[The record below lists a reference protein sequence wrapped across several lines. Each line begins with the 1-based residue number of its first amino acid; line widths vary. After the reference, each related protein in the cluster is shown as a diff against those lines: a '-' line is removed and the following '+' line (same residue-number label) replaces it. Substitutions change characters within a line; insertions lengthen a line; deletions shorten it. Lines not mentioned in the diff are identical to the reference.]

1 MHPGEILGTAA
12 VLFVVVAAAGVWLSI
27 YNSLVALKNR
37 HRALVGQHRRAAEA
51 AARRAAQAG
60 EDLRGLHAAR
70 ARGVRQAER
79 GARGA
84 ATARRAWAQRAEAE
98 NLLTRALGGVFA
110 VAEAYPDLKANQSFL
125 QLQSRI
131 SELEGQ
137 IADRREFYN
146 DTVATFNTRLGQIP
160 DKWVAGWL
168 QLVPADS
175 FHAEARGPRGR
186 RDQVRAR
193 GLTRPP
199 DRSTRPPVVPAGGR
213 DVPRGRRPSARLT
226 GAGTA

>member
-1 MHPGEILGTAA
+1 MHPGEILGTAT
-12 VLFVVVAAAGVWLSI
+12 VLFVVVAATGIWLSI
-27 YNSLVALKNR
+27 YNSLVALKNSLTRAWANIDVLLKQR
-37 HRALVGQHRRAAEA
+37 HDELPKLVKTCEGYMQHERAVFDKLSE
-51 AARRAAQAG
+51 
-60 EDLRGLHAAR
+60 
-70 ARGVRQAER
+70 
-79 GARGA
+79 ARGA
-84 ATARRAWAQRAEAE
+84 LAKAHGVGERAQAE
-98 NLLTRALGGVFA
+98 NLLTRALGGFFA

-175 FHAEARGPRGR
+175 FHAEAR
-186 RDQVRAR
+186 
-193 GLTRPP
+193 
-199 DRSTRPPVVPAGGR
+199 DREDVEIKFALAG
-213 DVPRGRRPSARLT
+213 
-226 GAGTA
+226 